1 MIIVLVG
8 NMGSGKSKLS
18 KQLCKDLEFANFKF
32 LEVSDLVK
40 SLLVSKGRGLM
51 VQESLQK
58 KEADPMWLSNPLQ
71 EQLKAHKNW
80 VVSGV
85 REMVLLDAIRDLGQS
100 VCVIHLQ
107 CIDKVRLKRCKDNH
121 RTLAALKRADEI
133 DSNLGLPEVINNAD
147 CTLNT
152 AGTFKST
159 RTKLLDLV
167 ESFGGMD

>member
-18 KQLCKDLEFANFKF
+18 KQLCTDLKFAEFKF

-40 SLLVSKGRGLM
+40 SILVSKGRGLM

-71 EQLKAHKNW
+71 EQLREHRNW

-107 CIDKVRLKRCKDNH
+107 CTDKVRLRRCKDNH
-121 RTLAALKRADEI
+121 KTLTALKKADEV

-152 AGTFKST
+152 AGAFQST

-167 ESFGGMD
+167 ESFGRMD